1 MHVQC
6 NMRRKDVNP
15 SVSIYIA
22 KYIRL
27 CLILCNSHMSCMY
40 VLFISEFEASFI
52 RLVDKVTNG
61 SKVVISETGM
71 LNAM

>member
-1 MHVQC
+1 MY
-6 NMRRKDVNP
+6 M
-15 SVSIYIA
+15 
-22 KYIRL
+22 
-27 CLILCNSHMSCMY
+27 MY

-71 LNAM
+71 LNVCKYMLRCLFLIMF